1 MSKLLKEAQIRRFM
15 KLANIDALTDN
26 FIVEDKPYTAKKEEP
41 GEDKRKGAEK
51 RGAEGTLA
59 KTPGHEGHETK
70 SGDVGGG
77 KYGKG
82 GHYKDYEMNE
92 ESEEESELHAT
103 EDELGAEDH
112 EADAEG
118 DEIADL
124 EADLGAEEAMGG
136 DVSEEDVVD
145 IVATIAD
152 ALEDKYG
159 IAVDVESGDDAGPED
174 VAVDDMEAEVDMEV
188 GGDEL
193 DVEMVDDEEIVA
205 EVLKRVTARL
215 RAAMKENK
223 KTKITRK

>member
-1 MSKLLKEAQIRRFM
+1 MSKLLKEATVRRFM
-15 KLANIDALTDN
+15 KLAKIDTLSDGFVN
-26 FIVEDKPYTAKKEEP
+26 ENWGEKEDEY
-41 GEDKRKGAEK
+41 KRK
-51 RGAEGTLA
+51 
-59 KTPGHEGHETK
+59 
-70 SGDVGGG
+70 DVGGVEKKAG
-77 KYGKG
+77 DVG

-112 EADAEG
+112 EADVEG
-118 DEIADL
+118 DEVADL

-136 DVSEEDVVD
+136 DVTEEDVVD

-159 IAVDVESGDDAGPED
+159 IAVDVEGGVDAGPEDAGLED

-193 DVEMVDDEEIVA
+193 DVEMVDDEEVVA

-215 RAAMKENK
+215 RAAIKENK
-223 KTKITRK
+223 KTRIRRKRRK

>member
-1 MSKLLKEAQIRRFM
+1 MSKLLKEATVRRFM
-15 KLANIDALTDN
+15 KLAKIDTLSDGFVN
-26 FIVEDKPYTAKKEEP
+26 ENWGEKEDEY
-41 GEDKRKGAEK
+41 KRKDVGGVEK
-51 RGAEGTLA
+51 KA
-59 KTPGHEGHETK
+59 
-70 SGDVGGG
+70 GDVGGG

-112 EADAEG
+112 EADVEG
-118 DEIADL
+118 DEVADL

-136 DVSEEDVVD
+136 DVTEEDVVD

-159 IAVDVESGDDAGPED
+159 IAVDVEGGVDAGPEDAGLED

-193 DVEMVDDEEIVA
+193 DVEMVDDEEVVA

-215 RAAMKENK
+215 RAAIKENK
-223 KTKITRK
+223 KTRIRRKRRK

>member
-1 MSKLLKEAQIRRFM
+1 MSKLLKEATVRRFM
-15 KLANIDALTDN
+15 KLAKIDTLSDGFVN
-26 FIVEDKPYTAKKEEP
+26 ENWGEKEDEY
-41 GEDKRKGAEK
+41 KRKDVGGVEK
-51 RGAEGTLA
+51 KA
-59 KTPGHEGHETK
+59 
-70 SGDVGGG
+70 GDVGGG

-112 EADAEG
+112 EADREG
-118 DEIADL
+118 DEVADL

-136 DVSEEDVVD
+136 DVTEEDVVD

-159 IAVDVESGDDAGPED
+159 IAVDVEGGVDAGPEDAGLED

-193 DVEMVDDEEIVA
+193 DVEMVDDEEVVA

-215 RAAMKENK
+215 RAAIKENK
-223 KTKITRK
+223 KTRIRRKRRK

>member
-59 KTPGHEGHETK
+59 KTPGHGR
-70 SGDVGGG
+70 V
-77 KYGKG
+77 
-82 GHYKDYEMNE
+82 DYVNE

-159 IAVDVESGDDAGPED
+159 IAVDVEGGVDAGPED

>member
-1 MSKLLKEAQIRRFM
+1 MSKLLKEATVRRFM
-15 KLANIDALTDN
+15 KLAKIDTLSDGFVN
-26 FIVEDKPYTAKKEEP
+26 ENWGEKEDEY
-41 GEDKRKGAEK
+41 KRKDVGGVEK
-51 RGAEGTLA
+51 KA
-59 KTPGHEGHETK
+59 
-70 SGDVGGG
+70 GDVGGG

-112 EADAEG
+112 EADLEG
-118 DEIADL
+118 DEVADL

-136 DVSEEDVVD
+136 DVTEEDVVD

-159 IAVDVESGDDAGPED
+159 IAVDVEGGVDAGPEDAGLED

-193 DVEMVDDEEIVA
+193 DVEMVDDEEVVA

-215 RAAMKENK
+215 RAAIKENK
-223 KTKITRK
+223 KTRIRRKRRK